1 MKLYKGIFF
10 SLAAASLLAAC
21 SKEDPFGIG
30 GTEEGM
36 GVLKTSALLTSLA
49 NAEGYEA
56 ATRAAVPSTDDFTVT
71 ITKEGARTPAAE
83 YKYSEMPEVLT
94 LAVGNY
100 VVSASHGAN
109 NAAAWDEP
117 YYYGESNFEIEENKV
132 TDEVDPIV
140 ARLANVRVTIVFHP
154 SLLSV
159 MSPDSKVDVKVGQVG
174 SMTFTGSEERSAYF
188 RYVDNSQTLTA
199 TFSGTVDG
207 DAVVETKAYDNVAPG
222 NHYRITFRLHGQYE
236 EEPGS
241 INTGV
246 TVDAS
251 VETVDMN
258 ITVDGDGDDDLLED
272 DMRPVQGGS
281 SEDPG
286 PGPGPDDPDQP
297 DQPVAGPAI
306 LPDTAP
312 AGQKAISFDADN
324 VVTDDLYIG
333 FDITSEAEGG
343 FTGLTVDIVSNI
355 LNDDELSFVGLS
367 SHLDLVNTDPSMATP
382 LESLG
387 FATNVGG
394 RKEVHFDITR
404 FKEMLKMLD
413 PDTHKFVITATD
425 ANGETTKTLVLV
437 VE

>member
-258 ITVDGDGDDDLLED
+258 ITVDGDADDDLLED

-286 PGPGPDDPDQP
+286 PGPGPDEPDQP
-297 DQPVAGPAI
+297 GGNIPSASALEPTGDNAGMKK
-306 LPDTAP
+306 LDLN
-312 AGQKAISFDADN
+312 ADN
-324 VVTDDLYIG
+324 DIDNLYCAWKVV
-333 FDITSEAEGG
+333 SEAEGG
-343 FTGLTVDIVSNI
+343 FTGFGVQIISNTLTPEELASANLTDKLDLINPGQYEEALTGLGFPVNIGGQTEAEFDISSFLDLMPLLGAGQHEFRLTV
-355 LNDDELSFVGLS
+355 
-367 SHLDLVNTDPSMATP
+367 
-382 LESLG
+382 
-387 FATNVGG
+387 
-394 RKEVHFDITR
+394 
-404 FKEMLKMLD
+404 
-413 PDTHKFVITATD
+413 TD
-425 ANGETTKTLVLV
+425 ANGTAVISIRLHND
-437 VE
+437 